1 MMSTYQLYEINM
13 NENNGIDNEIHRLE
27 MLRALKILDTP
38 PEERFDRLTRLAA
51 KLFQV
56 PMSSLSLID
65 ADRQW
70 RKSRYGIEDIEMPRE
85 LSFCSETINEDDII
99 DFFRN
104 LLFCVTLNNFKFKE
118 VIDEMGTYKRIT
130 TGSLSTTNG

>member
-1 MMSTYQLYEINM
+1 M
-13 NENNGIDNEIHRLE
+13 NENQGITL
-27 MLRALKILDTP
+27 
-38 PEERFDRLTRLAA
+38 
-51 KLFQV
+51 
-56 PMSSLSLID
+56 
-65 ADRQW
+65 
-70 RKSRYGIEDIEMPRE
+70 
-85 LSFCSETINEDDII
+85 